1 MATLVHDLRKQRR
14 TATAVWLA
22 LLALSVTLAALGGIG
37 LRGTAFTALLLITTF
52 VKGQLIADHFMG
64 LRRVR
69 LLWRGILFGYLL
81 VIVTGIGIAYRLA
94 LV

>member
-1 MATLVHDLRKQRR
+1 MSSESDSIRSARR

-22 LLALSVTLAALGGIG
+22 LVALSIGVAALGLQGA
-37 LRGTAFTALLLITTF
+37 AFTAVLLATAF
-52 VKGQLIADHFMG
+52 AKGQLIADHFMG

-69 LLWRGILFGYLL
+69 PMWRGILFGYLL
-81 VIVTGIGIAYRLA
+81 VIVTGIGIAYRLS